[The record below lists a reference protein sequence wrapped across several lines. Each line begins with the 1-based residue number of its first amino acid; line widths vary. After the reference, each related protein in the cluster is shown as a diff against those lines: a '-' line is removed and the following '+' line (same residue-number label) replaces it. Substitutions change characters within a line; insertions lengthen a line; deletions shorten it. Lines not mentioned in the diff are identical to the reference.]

1 MVYGRTQNLIWR
13 DFMKKSDTCTLYALG
28 NVTIRNHEAVLQMV
42 EPYHKALKNVG
53 LFSHLILFSHT
64 EKRIAH
70 HLCKIKGIDE
80 QAGIVITDNL
90 DIPDQAIIYD
100 IKPYFPCEERLYPM
114 ESPVKGAETIQGI
127 DGSYQNTLKKEDL
140 PQAITVEPIGVFK
153 HLGEQGTLIMNN
165 EFAWNDQETS
175 EYIRVIWWFNRFD
188 ESRYRRILVC
198 KPPYENAPKS
208 GMFATRSPVRPNP
221 IASTIVKVGKRKGN
235 RIAVDGFDG
244 FDNSVILDILPY
256 DPVQETVDDATVP
269 LWLAHWESHKT
280 FDPHRP
286 IGPHLSLET
295 SDTERFIEAYITPK
309 RQWPVSPI
317 GAPAKGTDDEQIM
330 VKNAWRNNLKHI
342 NVMIPK
348 NKITVI
354 TGVSGSGK
362 STLAFDTLYTES
374 SRQFLSI
381 MNNEHGIQKPEVDE
395 ITGLQP
401 AVGIGQRTPSL
412 NPRSTV
418 GTFSGVSELLRS
430 MFATIGVRHC
440 EHCHRSIE
448 ALSEGAIIS
457 TVRKLQKERDLVVTP
472 FASEEKTVPNLPF
485 EEMVKKALTDGRG
498 AIFVMIDGQDYLLQT
513 KLFCYHCNRMMFDTN
528 PSIFSANNPE
538 YMCKTCKGL
547 GYEMA
552 INPDRIVSNPD
563 RSILDGAS
571 SFWGDMRKFRE
582 KPNANW
588 MKGEVLALAEEMGV
602 DLELPW
608 KELPKEYRQQV
619 LYGTPGKKVSFSY
632 QNPNGR
638 RGTIEREVAGA
649 ANTLKRLLIEG
660 VASEGKNAVVQG
672 YMDQMI
678 CSSCNGEKIGL
689 AGRLVEINGMRYPEA
704 EQLSIAGLNE
714 WTKTLSLTEPKHDR
728 VAIIREAIVEQ
739 NQRMISM
746 GLGYLS
752 LNRPIPTLSGGE
764 IRRLQLASQF
774 GTNLSNMMYVMDE
787 PTKGLHPKDYEKLM
801 EKIKE
806 LRDKRNTIIMVEHK
820 NEIIRQ
826 ADYII
831 DIGQGAGQYGGEVI
845 ACGTLE
851 EIQANPR
858 SITGKSIDKP
868 SESHPRKTTQ
878 KTNAIEI
885 KGAKGHNL
893 KNIDVLFPLN
903 SFICVT
909 GVSGSG
915 KSSLVSQ
922 TLYPAVASRLGER
935 VAECLPYEEI
945 AGADRVRDVVL
956 VSQKPIGRT
965 PKSTPA
971 TYSGVF
977 DLIREEF
984 ARTSDAKKRKMA
996 EEHFSFNGKKG
1007 QCEVCNGLGQIKVPM
1022 SFMDD
1027 IWVLCHHCHGRR
1039 YREEILEVRY
1049 KGRSIFDV
1057 LDSEV
1062 RDACALFEES
1072 EKITHILSVLNDVGL
1087 SYIKLGQS
1095 ATTLSGGEAQRL
1107 KLGKELTNGSST
1119 DTLYILDEPTSGL
1132 HVQDTENLIGVLRKL
1147 VAKGNTVVA
1156 VEHNPDFVR
1165 WCDYEIQLGYEGGE
1179 GGGYLIG

>member
-1 MVYGRTQNLIWR
+1 
-13 DFMKKSDTCTLYALG
+13 MKKSDACLLNPLG
-28 NVTIRNHEAVLQMV
+28 NVTIQNRQAILRMV
-42 EPYHKALKNVG
+42 DPYHKALKNIG
-53 LFSHLILFSHT
+53 HFSHLILFSHNNQ
-64 EKRIAH
+64 RITH
-70 HLCKIKGIDE
+70 HLCKIAGIDE
-80 QAGIVITDNL
+80 PAGIVITDNT

-100 IKPYFPCEERLYPM
+100 IKPYFPCEERLEPM
-114 ESPVKGAETIQGI
+114 EHRIEGTKKAQAI
-127 DGSYQNTLKKEDL
+127 DRSYQNRLKKEEL
-140 PQAITVEPIGVFK
+140 PQAIAIEPKGVFK
-153 HLGEQGTLIMNN
+153 HLGEQGTLIMNDD
-165 EFAWNDQETS
+165 FDWRDQETC
-175 EYIRVIWWFNRFD
+175 EFIRVIWWFNRFD
-188 ESRYRRILVC
+188 ESRYRRIMAC
-198 KPPYENAPKS
+198 KPPYEKAPEC
-208 GMFATRSPVRPNP
+208 GIFATRSPVRPNP
-221 IASTIVKVGKRKGN
+221 IASTIVKVVKQKGN

-244 FDNSVILDILPY
+244 FDNSVVLDVLPY
-256 DPVQETVDDATVP
+256 DPDQEKVEDATVP
-269 LWLAHWESHKT
+269 LWLAHWESHKS
-280 FDPHRP
+280 FDSQRP
-286 IGPHLSLET
+286 ISESMSLQA
-295 SDTERFIEAYITPK
+295 SDAERFMETFISQK
-309 RQWPVSPI
+309 RQWPVSSI
-317 GAPAKGTDDEQIM
+317 GVSSQSANDEQIM

-342 NVMIPK
+342 SVMIPK

-381 MNNEHGIQKPEVDE
+381 MNNDHSIQKPEVEE

-401 AVGIGQRTPSL
+401 AVGIGQKTPSL

-430 MFATIGVRHC
+430 LFTTIGVRHC
-440 EHCHRSIE
+440 EHCHRPIE

-457 TVRKLQKERDLVVTP
+457 TLKTLQKERDLVVTP
-472 FASEEKTVPNLPF
+472 FASEDKTTPNLLI
-485 EEMVKKALTDGRG
+485 EEMVKKALGEGRG
-498 AIFVMIDGQDYLLQT
+498 AILVMIDGQDYLLQT

-528 PSIFSANNPE
+528 PAIFSANNPE

-547 GYEMA
+547 GYEMTV
-552 INPDRIVSNPD
+552 NPDRVVSNPD

-571 SFWGDMRKFRE
+571 LFWGDMRKFRE

-608 KELPKEYRQQV
+608 KDLPEAYRQKV

-649 ANTLKRLLIEG
+649 VNTLKRLLIEG
-660 VASEGKNAVVQG
+660 VASERKSAVVEAFVE
-672 YMDQMI
+672 QMT

-689 AGRLVEINGMRYPEA
+689 TGRLVEINGTRYPQV
-704 EQLSIAGLNE
+704 EQFSITALNQWVE
-714 WTKTLSLTEPKHDR
+714 TLSLAGPKHDR

-739 NQRMISM
+739 NQRIISM

-806 LRDKRNTIIMVEHK
+806 LRDNKNTIIMVEHS

-851 EIQANPR
+851 EIRGNPR
-858 SITGKSIDKP
+858 SITAKFVDKP
-868 SESHPRKTTQ
+868 TQSHPPKKVKKTD
-878 KTNAIEI
+878 AIGI

-893 KNIDVLFPLN
+893 KNLDVFFPLK

-935 VAECLPYEEI
+935 VAECLSYDEI
-945 AGADRVRDVVL
+945 TGADRVREVVL

-984 ARTSDAKKRKMA
+984 ARTSDAQKHKMT

-1057 LDSEV
+1057 LDCEV
-1062 RDACALFEES
+1062 RDALTLFEES
-1072 EKITHILSVLNDVGL
+1072 EKITHILSILNDVGL

-1132 HVQDTENLIGVLRKL
+1132 HVQDTENLIGVLRRL
-1147 VAKGNTVVA
+1147 VAKGNTVIA
-1156 VEHNPDFVR
+1156 VEHNPDFIR